1 MGDFINRRRPALDAR
16 LCFWESPYSCPKRPF
31 QSYRQE
37 GEAPIWWGQVRVY
50 SLSYL
55 QFSSFCA
62 LLHLPPQAFVLPLV
76 FALFCFLFIFF
87 SFMIVSPF
95 ESVCLHRQFVKEG
108 IFYSLSILEKCGKSL
123 AFAPVRVYNNRE
135 EKRRKNRYVS
145 HRFGRA

>member
-1 MGDFINRRRPALDAR
+1 MGDFINRPRPVRDAR

-31 QSYRQE
+31 RSCRQE
-37 GEAPIWWGQVRVY
+37 CESPIWWGQVRVY
-50 SLSYL
+50 PLSYL

-76 FALFCFLFIFF
+76 FALFCCLFIFF

-95 ESVCLHRQFVKEG
+95 ESICLHRQFVKEG

-135 EKRRKNRYVS
+135 EKRRENRYVS
-145 HRFGRA
+145 HCFGRA